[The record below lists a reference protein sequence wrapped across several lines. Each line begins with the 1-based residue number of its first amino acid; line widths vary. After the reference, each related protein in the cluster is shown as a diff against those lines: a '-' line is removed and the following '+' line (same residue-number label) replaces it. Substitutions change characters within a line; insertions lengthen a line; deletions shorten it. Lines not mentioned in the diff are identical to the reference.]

1 MPLAK
6 VLQFDQ
12 RLAIGRRRTARTEQ
26 TCVVV
31 QLFSSSANRSDTSA
45 SPGAGR
51 DEDRFAGRGRDPG

>member
-12 RLAIGRRRTARTEQ
+12 RLAIGRRRTVRTDQ

-31 QLFSSSANRSDTSA
+31 QLFRSSANRSDTSA
-45 SPGAGR
+45 GPGAAQ
-51 DEDRFAGRGRDPG
+51 DEDWFAGRGRDPG